1 MLMWSLR
8 VAGAVMALV
17 AVIWIVNA
25 VVAGMWQFWVAAL
38 SFTVISWAF
47 FRMGSAARDHTMY
60 QPLTREPGVLR
71 AAIIAIIAFVAGA
84 LAMSTL
90 G

>member
-8 VAGAVMALV
+8 IAGAVMALV
-17 AVIWIVNA
+17 GVVMAVNA
-25 VVAGMWQFWVAAL
+25 VIIGAWQFWVVAL
-38 SFTVISWAF
+38 CFAVISWAF
-47 FRMGSAARDHTMY
+47 FFMGSAARNHTMY